1 MDILKIFLDILEVSK
16 KSAQLNEI
24 QDGLLFNFSYFL
36 SNTKNMEM
44 TNFVYSSPYFQSI
57 LAFPY
62 YFNDYFV
69 VSRYVGLIKSITLRF
84 HSFPF
89 QIFYNKVKSYEN
101 KHKNLL
107 ICRNAHISQFTPQ

>member
-1 MDILKIFLDILEVSK
+1 MDILKIFLDILELSK
-16 KSAQLNEI
+16 KSAVLNEI

-36 SNTKNMEM
+36 SNIKNMEM
-44 TNFVYSSPYFQSI
+44 TNFVYSSPFFQSI

-89 QIFYNKVKSYEN
+89 QIFYNKVIFN
-101 KHKNLL
+101 
-107 ICRNAHISQFTPQ
+107 RNVPTSQFTPQS